1 MMNIDAFS
9 ELKRRFLSWLACP
22 DEGQPYSAHTI
33 RSYSQSVDV
42 FLSFLKSNDITSMD
56 DVTDVWI
63 RAFAR
68 KLLDGGLIRASIKN
82 KLSAVQLFWEVSL
95 DFPTDKINPVT
106 RYIELSK
113 RVKRGGRS
121 PNRLIPI
128 LYTHQVDLLFDV
140 VFSSKRAVASRDLAI
155 IGLLLDSGI
164 RSDELCNLTRR
175 ALNDMLISDRLIV
188 IGKGDKE
195 RTIKVLTSYKHLVIS
210 YLNSRQESDPCD
222 YAFKTIQ
229 GTQMSQRSLYKMVSH
244 YLKLADIDKPQ
255 MGGHLL
261 RHTAASLMLLS
272 GMNVKQVQ
280 SNLGH
285 SSLMT
290 TDRYVHLM

>member
-9 ELKRRFLSWLACP
+9 ELKRQFLSWLACP

-33 RSYSQSVDV
+33 RSYSQGVDF

-95 DFPTDKINPVT
+95 EFPKEKINPVT
-106 RYIELSK
+106 RYIEEYK
-113 RVKRGGRS
+113 RIKRGGRS

-140 VFSSKRAVASRDLAI
+140 VFSSKRTVSLRDLAI

-188 IGKGDKE
+188 IGKGNKE

-229 GTQMSQRSLYKMVSH
+229 GTKMSQRSLYKMVSH

-261 RHTAASLMLLS
+261 RHTAASLMLHS
-272 GMNVKQVQ
+272 GMNIKQVQ

-285 SSLMT
+285 SSLIT